1 MAPSIKMGTA
11 ADTIDANFDL
21 NEPFQPPEEKQAYN
35 ANDTIGFG
43 NMTMGGP
50 QVLGGGGDISAMGV
64 NDTVGDL
71 LGVMTSQKNSVK
83 RIAPP
88 QEPPII

>member
-1 MAPSIKMGTA
+1 
-11 ADTIDANFDL
+11 
-21 NEPFQPPEEKQAYN
+21 
-35 ANDTIGFG
+35 
-43 NMTMGGP
+43 MTMGGP

>member
-1 MAPSIKMGTA
+1 L
-11 ADTIDANFDL
+11 D
-21 NEPFQPPEEKQAYN
+21 EPFLPPEEKTVFN
-35 ANDTIGFG
+35 GNETIGFG

-71 LGVMTSQKNSVK
+71 LGVMTS
-83 RIAPP
+83 
-88 QEPPII
+88 